1 MVYGASV
8 AASDNRVVVVGSGPP
23 GAAAA
28 AFLARAGVRVLLL
41 EAGLADAAP
50 GLTFRVG
57 GVTLA
62 KRKSPLQQREGVTR
76 TGDPNALLFEEL
88 APGGLSNHWS
98 CAVPR
103 FSAEDFEDAARA
115 GADQKW
121 PVDYAQLAPWYDRVE
136 PLLHI
141 AGPRRGT
148 TQLPASLA
156 LHERDLAEDWSGL
169 AAHAERRGRSLM
181 PMPYAYGAD
190 TTYTR
195 SGTPFNSFVRLV
207 EPELVRGNIDV
218 RFGARVSQLEWSAAE
233 RRVTAVTYRDRQ
245 SGAEGRVPCRAV
257 IVAGGA
263 INTPQ
268 ILLQSKSADFPN
280 GLGNTHGVLGRYLHD
295 HPLGKVVIDLA
306 RPISIHPASYLTRVA
321 LSRATLPPLYAAACM
336 QWCSTT
342 DLAKSVLQRHPMRL
356 RQIGFSVFGTMK
368 PTRDDYVTLD
378 ETYRGPDGAH
388 GLELNIRHPAAAI
401 PALEEARDDMI
412 ELLREGG
419 YEPQMSVWK
428 VEEPGN
434 SNHYA
439 GSCRMHDSPE
449 FGMLDAWSRLHAV
462 PNVAVADSSVF
473 TTNPEKNP
481 VLTSMTLAARAA
493 DRLAQ
498 EIKSG
503 DV

>member
-1 MVYGASV
+1 V

-28 AFLARAGVRVLLL
+28 AFLARAGLRVLLL

-50 GLTFRVG
+50 GLTLRVA

-62 KRKSPLQQREGVTR
+62 KRKSSLQQRAGVTR
-76 TGDPNALLFEEL
+76 SGDPNALLFEEL

-103 FSAEDFEDAARA
+103 FSQEDFDDAARA
-115 GADQKW
+115 GIDQKW
-121 PVDYAQLAPWYDRVE
+121 PVGYADVEPWYDRVE

-141 AGPRRGT
+141 AGPRTGT
-148 TQLPASLA
+148 TQLPASRA
-156 LHERDLAEDWSGL
+156 LHERSLAEDWAPLVGM
-169 AAHAERRGRSLM
+169 AERRGRSLM

-207 EPELVRGNIDV
+207 EPELARGTIDV
-218 RFGARVSQLEWSAAE
+218 RFGARVSALEWSASE

-245 SGAEGRVPCRAV
+245 SGLEGRVPCRAV
-257 IVAGGA
+257 VVAGGA
-263 INTPQ
+263 INTAQ
-268 ILLQSKSADFPN
+268 ILLQSKSADFPK
-280 GLGNTHGVLGRYLHD
+280 GLGNTHDVLGRYLHD
-295 HPLGKVVIDLA
+295 HPLGKVVIDLK
-306 RPISIHPASYLTRVA
+306 RPISIYPASYLTRVS
-321 LSRATLPPLYAAACM
+321 LSRAALPPLYAAACM

-342 DLAKSVLQRHPMRL
+342 DLAKSVLHRHPKRL
-356 RQIGFSVFGTMK
+356 RSIGFSVFGTMK
-368 PTRDDYVTLD
+368 PSRDDYVGLD
-378 ETYRGPDGAH
+378 ESYRGADGAY
-388 GLELNIRHPAAAI
+388 GLELNIRHPGEAV
-401 PALEEARDDMI
+401 PALEEARDDMV
-412 ELLREGG
+412 EVLREGG
-419 YEPQMSVWK
+419 YEPTVSVWK

-439 GSCRMHDSPE
+439 GTCRMHESPE
-449 FGMLDAWSRLHAV
+449 FGMLNGWSRLHAV
-462 PNVAVADSSVF
+462 SNVAVADSSVF

-503 DV
+503 DL

>member
-1 MVYGASV
+1 V
-8 AASDNRVVVVGSGPP
+8 ATSDNRVVVVGSGPP

-28 AFLARAGVRVLLL
+28 AFLARAGIRVLLL
-41 EAGLADAAP
+41 EAGLPDAAP
-50 GLTFRVG
+50 GLTVRVG

-62 KRKSPLQQREGVTR
+62 KRKSPLVQREGVTR

-115 GADQKW
+115 GADQVW
-121 PVDYAQLAPWYDRVE
+121 PVGYDELAPWYDQVE

-141 AGPRRGT
+141 AGPSNGT
-148 TQLPASLA
+148 RQLPAPKA
-156 LHERDLAEDWSGL
+156 LHQRRLAEDWTQLSSL
-169 AAHAERRGRSLM
+169 AESRGRSLL

-207 EPELVRGNIDV
+207 EPELARGRVEV
-218 RFGARVSQLEWSAAE
+218 RFGARVSQLEWAPGE
-233 RRVTAVTYRDRQ
+233 RRVTAVSYRDRQ
-245 SGAEGRVPCRAV
+245 SGVEGRVPCRAV
-257 IVAGGA
+257 VVAGGA
-263 INTPQ
+263 LNTPQ
-268 ILLQSKSADFPN
+268 ILLQSKSADFPH

-295 HPLGKVVIDLA
+295 HPLGKVVIDLK
-306 RPISIHPASYLTRVA
+306 RPISIYPASYLTR
-321 LSRATLPPLYAAACM
+321 LSLARAHVPLYAAACM
-336 QWCSTT
+336 QWCSTS
-342 DLAKSVLQRHPMRL
+342 DLAKSLLQRHPKRL
-356 RQIGFSVFGTMK
+356 RTIGFSVFGTMK
-368 PTRDDYVTLD
+368 PERSDYVALD
-378 ETYRGPDGAH
+378 EKYRGPDGAH
-388 GLELNIRHPAAAI
+388 GLELNIRHPAEAL
-401 PALEEARDDMI
+401 PALEQARDDMVQ
-412 ELLREGG
+412 LLRDGG
-419 YEPQMSVWK
+419 YEPTVSVWK
-428 VEEPGN
+428 VEDPGN

-439 GSCRMHDSPE
+439 GTCRMHASPE
-449 FGMLDAWSRLHAV
+449 LGMLNAWGRLHAV

-503 DV
+503 DL